1 MSSEHWDGKER
12 RGMSQDYKE
21 VLDRLGSIDVKIG
34 VVETK
39 LDGLGETNKLVRNE
53 LVDHTKVD
61 HWVFGIIITIL
72 LTVAIKVF
80 TK

>member
-1 MSSEHWDGKER
+1 MSNTWDGKER

-39 LDGLGETNKLVRNE
+39 LDSLGNTNKSVRDE
-53 LVDHTKVD
+53 LIEHTRVD

-80 TK
+80 SK